1 MIKMNN
7 VLTIILAAGQ
17 GTRMKSDRVKV
28 LHHVAGRPMLH
39 YVVDNA
45 GSFSSSIVLIIG
57 RQGEM
62 VRESLAGKPNLK
74 FIVQEE
80 QLGTGHA
87 VIQAREE
94 ILKHSGP
101 VLVLYGDTPLL
112 REETLRNLIKIHEEK
127 QAASTVLTTRL
138 EDPTG
143 YGRIIRDKAGNLV
156 RIVEERDA
164 GAEEKAIR
172 EINSGVCCFDS
183 SLLLEALAN
192 LDNKN
197 AQGEYYLTDTIA
209 YLNDQGKKV
218 LPYLIEDYQE
228 IIGINDRKN
237 LARAERIIRDRI
249 NEKHLENGVT
259 MIDPATI
266 YIDSE
271 VEIGQDTLIYPFT
284 YIEGKTSIGKNS
296 IIGSHC
302 RIKDSKIGEAVN
314 IMDHSII
321 LDSQIGAYSQIGPF
335 AHIRPGCL
343 LETETKIGGFVEIKN
358 TTVGQGTKIPHLSYV
373 GDASIGQETNV
384 GAGTIFANY
393 DGEKKHQTIVG
404 DKVFIGSNTTLV
416 SPVKIGDEGKTGAGS
431 VVTRDVPE
439 KTTVVGVP
447 ARKFVRKE
455 R

>member
-197 AQGEYYLTDTIA
+197 AQGP
-209 YLNDQGKKV
+209 G
-218 LPYLIEDYQE
+218 
-228 IIGINDRKN
+228 GI
-237 LARAERIIRDRI
+237 
-249 NEKHLENGVT
+249 
-259 MIDPATI
+259 
-266 YIDSE
+266 
-271 VEIGQDTLIYPFT
+271 
-284 YIEGKTSIGKNS
+284 
-296 IIGSHC
+296 
-302 RIKDSKIGEAVN
+302 
-314 IMDHSII
+314 
-321 LDSQIGAYSQIGPF
+321 
-335 AHIRPGCL
+335 
-343 LETETKIGGFVEIKN
+343 
-358 TTVGQGTKIPHLSYV
+358 LSYRYHCL
-373 GDASIGQETNV
+373 
-384 GAGTIFANY
+384 F
-393 DGEKKHQTIVG
+393 K
-404 DKVFIGSNTTLV
+404 
-416 SPVKIGDEGKTGAGS
+416 
-431 VVTRDVPE
+431 
-439 KTTVVGVP
+439 
-447 ARKFVRKE
+447 
-455 R
+455 